1 MARQAR
7 RSGAGTTATP
17 TSSRRPFLRPAS
29 RTDITQQGRGVRQF
43 LSEVRSELR
52 RVVWPTRE
60 VAARLTALVVGISV
74 AMGAIL
80 GLLDYAFSELFRAI
94 LQQR

>member
-1 MARQAR
+1 MARQIR
-7 RSGAGTTATP
+7 RSGAGAVATP

-29 RTDITQQGRGVRQF
+29 RTDITRQGRGIRQF
-43 LSEVRSELR
+43 LSEVRTELR

-60 VAARLTALVVGISV
+60 QGARLTALVVGISV
-74 AMGAIL
+74 AMGIL
-80 GLLDYAFSELFRAI
+80 LGFMDYAFAELFRAI